1 MKIYTKTGDNGETVL
16 LNGEKVG
23 KQSPVVEVIG
33 CFDELNASLGLVH
46 PIRNK
51 KIKGIVLDLQRDL
64 FLMGSSIVGRVEAVN
79 YEEKTK
85 KLEDLIDELSAQLP
99 ALKNF
104 ILPGG
109 SKYAAHLHLS
119 RSLARR
125 LERRVVSIQ
134 KEHPKVKDLMKYL
147 NRLSDLLFV
156 MARYVNFKLG
166 IKETIWKKE
175 K

>member
-16 LNGEKVG
+16 LNGKKV
-23 KQSPVVEVIG
+23 KKDDPIVEIIG
-33 CFDELNASLGLVH
+33 CLDELNASLGLLH
-46 PIRNK
+46 TIRNK
-51 KIKGIVLDLQRDL
+51 KIKSVVLDLQRDL
-64 FLMGSSIVGRVEAVN
+64 FLIGSFIVGEDQAIDYDN
-79 YEEKTK
+79 KTK
-85 KLEDLIDELSAQLP
+85 KLENFIDDFTNKLP

-109 SKYAAHLHLS
+109 SKHAAQLHLS
-119 RSLARR
+119 RSFARR
-125 LERRVVSIQ
+125 LERKIISIQ
-134 KEHPKVKDLMKYL
+134 KEHEQVKDLMKYL